1 MIDIVSGAVGMA
13 LDDEVCG
20 CSNAHIQR
28 EGCGVR
34 QNFNILNKD
43 TLKLKRAMYPH
54 HDVNNI

>member
-1 MIDIVSGAVGMA
+1 MA

-20 CSNAHIQR
+20 CGNAHIQR
-28 EGCGVR
+28 EGCGVQ

-54 HDVNNI
+54 HDVNNL